1 MALFQIDTEQFE
13 HLDTRLTEL
22 SKAVTDLSDNV
33 GKWQAQQTAVVQSG
47 FAELIA
53 AITGADVAEIQ
64 ERINAA
70 SNRLDTGANQLKQS
84 VDAATE

>member
-1 MALFQIDTEQFE
+1 MALFDLNDKQFQELKTEI
-13 HLDTRLTEL
+13 RSLTQAVNAL
-22 SKAVTDLSDNV
+22 SVNV
-33 GKWQAQQTAVVQSG
+33 GKWQGTQTTALQAG
-47 FAELIA
+47 LAGLIG

-70 SNRLDTGANQLKQS
+70 SNRLDTGTNQLKQS